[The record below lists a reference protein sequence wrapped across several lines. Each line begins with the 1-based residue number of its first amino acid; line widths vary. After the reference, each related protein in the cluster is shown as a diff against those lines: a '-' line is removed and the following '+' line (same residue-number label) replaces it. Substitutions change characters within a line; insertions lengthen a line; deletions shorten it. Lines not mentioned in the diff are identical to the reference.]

1 MFDLY
6 QTLTPDERVNVCDI
20 VAEALARKFGT
31 DHVNDYDFDLI
42 AKEVA

>member
-6 QTLTPDERVNVCDI
+6 QTLTPDERVKVCDI
-20 VAEALARKFGT
+20 VAEALARKVGT
-31 DHVNDYDFDLI
+31 DHVNDYDFELL

>member
-6 QTLTPDERVNVCDI
+6 QTLTPAERVKVCDI
-20 VAEALARKFGT
+20 VAEALARKVGT
-31 DHVNDYDFDLI
+31 DHVNDYDFDLL

>member
-6 QTLTPDERVNVCDI
+6 QTLTPDERGQVCDI
-20 VAEALARKFGT
+20 VAEALARKVGT
-31 DHVNDYDFDLI
+31 DHVNDYDFDLL